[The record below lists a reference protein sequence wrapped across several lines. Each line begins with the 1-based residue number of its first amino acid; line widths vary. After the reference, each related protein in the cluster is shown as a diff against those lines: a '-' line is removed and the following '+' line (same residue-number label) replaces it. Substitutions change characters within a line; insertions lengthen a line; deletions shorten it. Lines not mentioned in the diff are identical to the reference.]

1 MLFEFLH
8 AKPSSLSPLLEWRR
22 EWQDCSLGCMMTE
35 CLFCFSFVQLS
46 FSRPKKM
53 MTKRMLEASCSSDP
67 SPFAL
72 LHYGQPSLF
81 GLFFVLLSSEIPT
94 ILGEVCAPPRWG
106 SPCKLKTHCMGQGNW
121 ALCKLWFWDL
131 CDSHLNSTWSST
143 HNILGRD
150 QGCTLCR
157 STLCLHSSIAYPLWS
172 RYHHLAALQHF
183 RLLWPCSLHRQ
194 LWQPSSLSPPL
205 EWRSNTREP

>member
-1 MLFEFLH
+1 MCFCFFLSVKNVFFEFLH

-106 SPCKLKTHCMGQGNW
+106 SPCKLKTHCMGQGTW
-121 ALCKLWFWDL
+121 ALCKLWFWNL
-131 CDSHLNSTWSST
+131 LLFSSQLNLIKHTQHIGPWSGLYPMPVDFVPSLL
-143 HNILGRD
+143 NRISPLI
-150 QGCTLCR
+150 QI
-157 STLCLHSSIAYPLWS
+157 SSS
-172 RYHHLAALQHF
+172 RCYATF
-183 RLLWPCSLHRQ
+183 
-194 LWQPSSLSPPL
+194 
-205 EWRSNTREP
+205 

>member
-1 MLFEFLH
+1 MHGSGKLCAWQPNNLWSNAMHKQQLLAWDVWLGIFLQLGIFSLGSL
-8 AKPSSLSPLLEWRR
+8 ADDLSFRNFATSDLWLDILRLSSSL
-22 EWQDCSLGCMMTE
+22 
-35 CLFCFSFVQLS
+35 CL
-46 FSRPKKM
+46 
-53 MTKRMLEASCSSDP
+53 T
-67 SPFAL
+67 
-72 LHYGQPSLF
+72 
-81 GLFFVLLSSEIPT
+81 SEILT
-94 ILGEVCAPPRWG
+94 IFGEVCAPPKWG
-106 SPCKLKTHCMGQGNW
+106 SPCKLKAHCMGQGNW